1 MPMIHRLQKLN
12 LLQQALLGH
21 ENLDEKLKKI
31 TEDVVEIF
39 KADFC
44 RIWIKGPGDLCEKGC
59 VHAMA
64 KDPEKVCRLREFC
77 LHLIAGSGRYT
88 HIDGPHSRMPFGLYK
103 VGRIAIG
110 QVNRFL
116 TNDAVNDPQIMDHEW
131 AKGLG
136 LVSFAGYKLQD
147 TDGEPIGVLALFSKQ
162 SITPEE
168 DVMLEGLA
176 GITAHVIQTVKAE
189 GALQEERARLIN
201 ILESMGD
208 GVYIGNQ
215 AYDVEYINPVI
226 EREFGPVNG
235 RKCYEYFYDRDE
247 VCPWC
252 EHQEVFAG
260 KTVRREWHSNKNNK
274 TYDLL
279 ETPLRNRDGT
289 ISKLEI
295 FRDITEHKYLEHR
308 LAIQYSVVRV
318 LAESAT
324 LKEATPKIIE
334 AICESTGWD
343 MGAIWIVDHQA
354 DILRCIEHWH
364 RPSVDFSEFVAIT
377 GQYTFPRGVGMPGRV
392 WDTGK
397 SAWII
402 DVAQDTNFP
411 RAPYA
416 AKVDLHSAF
425 GFPIRIGS
433 EILGVIE
440 FFSREIRQP
449 DEGLLQMF
457 NAIGSQI
464 GQFMERKR
472 AEEAQKA
479 NISMLQA
486 TLESTADGILVVN
499 NDGKMV
505 GLNQRFVDMWRIPES
520 IVASR
525 DDDQALAFVLAQL
538 KDPDVFL
545 GKIRELYSQPDTESL
560 DALEFK
566 DGRLFERYS
575 RSQLMGGK
583 SVGRVWSFRD
593 VTERS
598 QAEEQI
604 SHLAY
609 YDILTE
615 LPNRLSLHDDIDRAI
630 SQARTGN
637 NPFALL
643 IINLD
648 RFEEI
653 NNTLGHPNGDLILQ
667 QIAIR
672 LQGICGEQDRVARL
686 GGDVFAVLLQRTDA
700 EVAAKRAEDIIGA
713 IKEPIVIADLSIE
726 VSASIGISFFPGH
739 GADADSLIRRAEIA
753 MYAAKRI
760 ESSLCIYSPKY
771 DQYSQERLAL
781 MGELRHAIESDQL
794 FLLYQ
799 PKIDLKTGKTIGVEA
814 LCRWQHPKSGV
825 IPPNDFIYLAERGGL
840 IKELTLWVINE
851 AMRQLR
857 MWCKGGIEVSVA
869 VNLSV
874 RGIQNLHLLDKIKGL
889 ISTWGITPG
898 SLRFEITESIIMQ
911 NPELAMEIITELTSM
926 GIKFSIDDFG
936 TGYSSLGYLQR
947 LPVDEIKIDKSF
959 VINMETDKNNA
970 MIVRSVIELAH
981 NLGLKV
987 TAEGVENKDVMD
999 KLISL
1004 GCDDAQGYYISKPIT
1019 HEELVCWLGKQ

>member
-1 MPMIHRLQKLN
+1 MLKTNRLQGLN
-12 LLQQALLGH
+12 QLQQYLLGSGGH
-21 ENLDEKLKKI
+21 DEKLTKI
-31 TEDVVEIF
+31 TEGVVQIF
-39 KADFC
+39 NADFC

-59 VHAMA
+59 IHATA
-64 KDPEKVCRLREFC
+64 KDPEKVCRLREYC
-77 LHLIAGSGRYT
+77 LHLVAGSGRYT

-103 VGRIAIG
+103 VGRIAVG
-110 QVNRFL
+110 QINKFL
-116 TNDAVNDPQIMDHEW
+116 TNNVVNDPQIMDHKW

-168 DVMLEGLA
+168 DAMLEGLA
-176 GITAHVIQTVKAE
+176 GITTHVIQIVKAE
-189 GALQEERARLIN
+189 GTLKVERDKLVN

-208 GVYIGNQ
+208 GVYISNQ
-215 AYDVEYINPVI
+215 TCDIEYINPVI
-226 EREFGPVNG
+226 ESEFGPING
-235 RKCYEYFYDRDE
+235 RKCYEYFHDRDE

-252 EHQEVFAG
+252 KNQDVFAG
-260 KTVRREWHSNKNNK
+260 KTVRWEWHSNKNNK

-295 FRDITEHKYLEHR
+295 FRDITDRKYAEHR
-308 LAIQYSVVRV
+308 LAIQFSVVRV

-343 MGAIWIVDHQA
+343 MGAIWNVDHEA
-354 DILRCIEHWH
+354 GVLRCIEHWH
-364 RPSVDFSEFVAIT
+364 MPSVDFSEFEMIT
-377 GQYTFPRGVGMPGRV
+377 RQYTFQRGIGMPGRV

-397 SAWII
+397 PAWII

-416 AKVDLHSAF
+416 ARSGLHSAF
-425 GFPIRIGS
+425 GFPIKFGS
-433 EILGVIE
+433 EVCCIME

-464 GQFMERKR
+464 GQFMERKETETELKKNCNLLNAVIEGTTDAIFVKDLEGR
-472 AEEAQKA
+472 YLMINPPGARLIGRSVEEV
-479 NISMLQA
+479 I
-486 TLESTADGILVVN
+486 
-499 NDGKMV
+499 GK
-505 GLNQRFVDMWRIPES
+505 D
-520 IVASR
+520 
-525 DDDQALAFVLAQL
+525 
-538 KDPDVFL
+538 
-545 GKIRELYSQPDTESL
+545 DTELFVPDAASQIMEDDRNIMRSGETKTCEEELLATAGIKHTYLTTKAPFL
-560 DALEFK
+560 DH
-566 DGRLFERYS
+566 
-575 RSQLMGGK
+575 Q
-583 SVGRVWSFRD
+583 GRVIGIIDIARD
-593 VTERS
+593 ITERK

-604 SHLAY
+604 HHLAY
-609 YDILTE
+609 YDMMTN

-630 SQARTGN
+630 SQARTEN
-637 NPFALL
+637 SPFALL

-653 NNTLGHPNGDLILQ
+653 NNTLGHDNGDLILQ

-672 LQGICGEQDRVARL
+672 LQGICGEPDMVARL
-686 GGDVFAVLLQRTDA
+686 GGDIFAALLQRTDA
-700 EVAAKRAEDIIGA
+700 EGAAMKAEEIIGA
-713 IKEPIVIADLSIE
+713 IKEFIAIADLSIE
-726 VSASIGISFFPGH
+726 VSASAGISLFPGH

-760 ESSLCIYSPKY
+760 ENSLCIYSPQY
-771 DQYSQERLAL
+771 DQYSQKRLAL
-781 MGELRHAIESDQL
+781 MGELRQAIEQDQL

-799 PKIDLKTGKTIGVEA
+799 PKIELKTGRILGVEA

-825 IPPNDFIYLAERGGL
+825 IPPNDFIFLAERGGL
-840 IKELTLWVINE
+840 IKELTLWVIKE
-851 AMRQLR
+851 AMRQSR
-857 MWCKGGIEVSVA
+857 IWHKGGLEVSLA
-869 VNLSV
+869 INLSV
-874 RGIQNLHLLDKIKGL
+874 RSLQNPELLDKIKGL
-889 ISTWGITPG
+889 ISTWGIAP
-898 SLRFEITESIIMQ
+898 SSIRFEITESIIMQ
-911 NPELAMEIITELTSM
+911 NPELAMEIITELSSM

-936 TGYSSLGYLQR
+936 TGYSSLSYLQR
-947 LPVDEIKIDKSF
+947 LPVDEIKVDKSF

-987 TAEGVENKDVMD
+987 TAEGVESKEVMD
-999 KLISL
+999 RLVSL
-1004 GCDDAQGYYISKPIT
+1004 GCDQAQGYFISRPIPQ
-1019 HEELVCWLGKQ
+1019 EEIAEWLRK